1 MDFLEFYSLKEHP
14 FSNVVDS
21 RFYYNCLQH
30 ENALVKLRHS
40 VDTKRGLAVVV
51 GDIGSGKTT
60 LARRLLED
68 LDENKYE
75 AALLVIMH
83 SSVSSEWLLKKLALQ
98 LGLSE
103 AKDEKI
109 ELLSQIGSR
118 LHEIQEQ
125 GRIAVVLMDEV
136 QMLNS
141 KEIMEEFRGL
151 LNMEMPEGKMIN
163 FIFFG
168 LNELED
174 VLSLDEPLKQRVAM
188 KIKLSSFKKEDAH
201 NYILHRLKVAGSTKT
216 IFTESAIESIFKFSS
231 GLPRLINTICDNAL
245 LEGFLIKSETID
257 ENIIKTAVTDLGLSE
272 EDKAP
277 SEEDKAPSEEDK
289 APSEEDKAPSEED
302 KAPSEEDKALS
313 EEAEETF
320 LDKSFLEKELSAET
334 EETKEDDSNPIG
346 F

>member
-30 ENALVKLRHS
+30 ENALVKLRHT
-40 VDTKRGLAVVV
+40 VDAKRGLAVVV

-103 AKDEKI
+103 VKNEKV
-109 ELLSQIGSR
+109 ELLGQIGSR
-118 LHEIQEQ
+118 LHEIHEH
-125 GRIAVVLMDEV
+125 GKTAVILMDEV

-188 KIKLSSFKKEDAH
+188 KVKLSSFTKEAAH
-201 NYILHRLKVAGSTKT
+201 DYILHRLKVAGSTKT
-216 IFTESAIESIFKFSS
+216 IFTESAIESICMYSR

-245 LEGFLIKSETID
+245 LEGFLVKSETID
-257 ENIIKTAVTDLGLSE
+257 ENIIQTAAIDLGLNEEDNVHSEAVDKE
-272 EDKAP
+272 EDKVHSA
-277 SEEDKAPSEEDK
+277 SVDN
-289 APSEEDKAPSEED
+289 
-302 KAPSEEDKALS
+302 
-313 EEAEETF
+313 EAETF
-320 LDKSFLEKELSAET
+320 LDGSFLKEEISSET
-334 EETKEDDSNPIG
+334 EETKEEDSNPLEG